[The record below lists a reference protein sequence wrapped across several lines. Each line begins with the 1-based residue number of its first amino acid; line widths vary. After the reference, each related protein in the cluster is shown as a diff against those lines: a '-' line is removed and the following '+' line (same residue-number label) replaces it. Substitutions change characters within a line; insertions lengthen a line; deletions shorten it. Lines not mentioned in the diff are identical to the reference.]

1 MKHKDMRSLPR
12 AAQEERR
19 RQVIGLR
26 ESGMGLAAIGR
37 QVGLSQTGVFNICQ
51 RYRGLGVAGLRG
63 KPHGSPVGTTRQL
76 SAAPSPEGLPD
87 NSGLMT
93 GISASR
99 VARTVRQPGHEWR
112 IANCGGASP
121 CRALI
126 WISDRRDQDFRL
138 VLLS

>member
-51 RYRGLGVAGLRG
+51 RYRL
-63 KPHGSPVGTTRQL
+63 
-76 SAAPSPEGLPD
+76 
-87 NSGLMT
+87 
-93 GISASR
+93 ASR
-99 VARTVRQPGHEWR
+99 PCA
-112 IANCGGASP
+112 AS
-121 CRALI
+121 RMAHRHA
-126 WISDRRDQDFRL
+126 RRDG
-138 VLLS
+138 